1 MIDHHDAEIRGRGRY
16 HGVREADL
24 EEELRGA
31 MLTES
36 GLARGPTGRYLRAAV
51 PADAK
56 AHARGFLEEAAAPK
70 RPCGLSGVLCGNR
83 HAPVCTGVWLSLRP
97 PLPIIPDSE

>member
-1 MIDHHDAEIRGRGRY
+1 MIDHHDAEIRGRERY

-24 EEELRGA
+24 ETELRGA
-31 MLTES
+31 LLTVS
-36 GLARGPTGRYLRAAV
+36 GLVRAPGGRYLRAAV

-56 AHARGFLEEAAAPK
+56 AHARGFLDEASAPK

-83 HAPVCTGVWLSLRP
+83 HAPVCAGVWASLRP
-97 PLPIIPDSE
+97 PLPVAADNG

>member
-1 MIDHHDAEIRGRGRY
+1 MIDHHDAEIRGRERY

-31 MLTES
+31 VLTVS

-56 AHARGFLEEAAAPK
+56 AHARGFLDEASASK
-70 RPCGLSGVLCGNR
+70 RPCGLSGVLCGNH
-83 HAPVCTGVWLSLRP
+83 HAPVCAGVWASLRA
-97 PLPIIPDSE
+97 PLPIAADNG